1 MSTEAP
7 KPVGGDDL
15 TLTMNLS
22 RHETMPATVIPM
34 DAAGSLHAI
43 TELAVNDLGDV
54 HDQQRPPALTPPR
67 ARPRLPAPRAAA
79 HALSITDRSQNATPA
94 MADAIDPLQTERIL
108 ASAASILSVDAA
120 EMPRLMASL
129 RGSLVSRNAS
139 LDILLSEAEKLG
151 IVPAHAI
158 AILIATSLPERF
170 ASVAELSHRPPHGQA
185 QVALSMYVTALL
197 SDELVRSMPPREA
210 LRMAAIA
217 SGRLTRLAPED
228 ILLVSRAIPRFVEG
242 MGRAGR
248 IEASTAVA
256 ALVHTAPEALAR
268 VTREN
273 RDTRLL
279 IEARAIAERWHDPNE
294 PDDRGL
300 AIAAAFVLLANTPSP
315 DVARAVFERATRTVD
330 GAAPRIIL
338 SCANDDERDD
348 DLGERVTRTLDRLE
362 PFLAKYESLRAELV
376 TVNMVPRAELCTA
389 LHQQL
394 TRGSEQFY
402 MALLSL
408 LRRHQ
413 TFATR
418 PGTRALRTALEDRDT
433 WDRLAVA

>member
-1 MSTEAP
+1 MSADAP
-7 KPVGGDDL
+7 KPVGSDDL
-15 TLTMNLS
+15 TLTMGFS
-22 RHETMPATVIPM
+22 RHEPTTVIPM
-34 DAAGSLHAI
+34 DAAGSLRAI
-43 TELAVNDLGDV
+43 TELAVNDPGDI
-54 HDQQRPPALTPPR
+54 HEQQRMPAVTPPR

-79 HALSITDRSQNATPA
+79 HALTGRPTGTA
-94 MADAIDPLQTERIL
+94 MADPNDPMVGERVL
-108 ASAASILSVDAA
+108 AAAASILAVDAS

-129 RGSLVSRNAS
+129 RSSLVSRNAS
-139 LDILLSEAEKLG
+139 LDILIAEADKLG

-158 AILIATSLPERF
+158 AILIATSMPERF
-170 ASVAELSHRPPHGQA
+170 AQVAEFAHRPPHGQA

-197 SDELVRSMPPREA
+197 SDELARSMPPREA
-210 LRMAAIA
+210 LRMGAIA
-217 SGRLTRLAPED
+217 SGRVTHLPPAE
-228 ILLVSRAIPRFVEG
+228 ILLVSAAIPRFIDG

-248 IEASTAVA
+248 IEASTAIA
-256 ALVHTAPEALAR
+256 ALVHTAPEVLAR
-268 VTREN
+268 TVREN

-300 AIAAAFVLLANTPSP
+300 AIAAAYVLLASTPSP
-315 DVARAVFERATRTVD
+315 DVARAVYERAARVVE

-338 SCANDDERDD
+338 SCAAADDDHDD
-348 DLGERVTRTLDRLE
+348 DLEDRVTRTVDRLE

-376 TVNMVPRAELCTA
+376 MVNMVPRAELCSA